1 MQVIFDEDAHKDLKK
16 TDQSERILFDQ
27 HVMKIIE
34 TGPRRHLSHGID
46 AYKENVGADG
56 RMTFLWDNDGKTLR
70 ILRCFTDH
78 KDYEKWYKSYKK

>member
-1 MQVIFDEDAHKDLKK
+1 MQVIFDEDARRDMKK
-16 TDQSERILFDQ
+16 MGQAERILFYQ
-27 HVMKIIE
+27 HIKKLAE
-34 TGPRRHLSHGID
+34 TGPRRHFSHGID

-56 RMTFLWDNDGKTLR
+56 RMVFAWDDDEETLR